1 MDYEANRSSFAAVIS
16 PSLFDSVC
24 CCFDSLCRHFQF
36 LYVSSLFMCLH
47 HYLVFWVS
55 LSVCVVVV
63 VFMGVGSVVCLKT
76 TTHDFSYGEFSR
88 ANVSH
93 GIPQGS
99 VLGPALFTL
108 LLTSLNIILTEHTK
122 LCHCFALLCR

>member
-16 PSLFDSVC
+16 PLLLFC
-24 CCFDSLCRHFQF
+24 SLCCHFQF

-47 HYLVFWVS
+47 HYLVLWVS

-76 TTHDFSYGEFSR
+76 TTHNFS
-88 ANVSH
+88 
-93 GIPQGS
+93 
-99 VLGPALFTL
+99 
-108 LLTSLNIILTEHTK
+108 
-122 LCHCFALLCR
+122 

>member
-24 CCFDSLCRHFQF
+24 CCFVLFVVIF
-36 LYVSSLFMCLH
+36 NFFMFMCLH
-47 HYLVFWVS
+47 HYLVLWVS

-76 TTHDFSYGEFSR
+76 TTHNFS
-88 ANVSH
+88 
-93 GIPQGS
+93 
-99 VLGPALFTL
+99 
-108 LLTSLNIILTEHTK
+108 
-122 LCHCFALLCR
+122 

>member
-1 MDYEANRSSFAAVIS
+1 MRQTDPVLLQSFLHHCLIQFVVV
-16 PSLFDSVC
+16 LFC
-24 CCFDSLCRHFQF
+24 SLCRHFQF

-76 TTHDFSYGEFSR
+76 TTHNFS
-88 ANVSH
+88 
-93 GIPQGS
+93 
-99 VLGPALFTL
+99 
-108 LLTSLNIILTEHTK
+108 
-122 LCHCFALLCR
+122 